1 MYRVFESLDELVTIV
16 EEARGLPMTSGCV
29 VPRGDVLEL
38 LDEVR
43 DSIPPELDD
52 AQDVL
57 DRKDEIIAKAEHDA
71 EQAVRKA
78 NAEAE
83 QTLHDA
89 QERAERMVAE
99 ATARAEQLI
108 ADAEADSQR
117 RVDAGRAE
125 YEELVNRAGA
135 EADRM
140 VEAGRLS
147 YEQAIREGREEQAKL
162 VEQTEVVQAAHA
174 ESARILDT
182 AGAET
187 ERLRAECDQ
196 YVDDKLAE
204 FADDFPMFFAARAKD
219 RPGVVGAD
227 GKAEGIEPENVY
239 PGRWVKATIQAF
251 AGTSASAAS

>member
-57 DRKDEIIAKAEHDA
+57 DRKDEFIAKAEHDA

-204 FADDFPMFFAARAKD
+204 FEELLSHTLRSVGKGRAHLHAPMATANSLPFDYRA
-219 RPGVVGAD
+219 
-227 GKAEGIEPENVY
+227 
-239 PGRWVKATIQAF
+239 
-251 AGTSASAAS
+251 